1 MSATTRSQ
9 GFAAVRP
16 VGALLPAD
24 MLARISEATDV
35 TGCAPVD
42 YGLTTSRSVRD
53 EAERGWKYLKP
64 LWRELRGRLPEPP
77 RAGAPATTTSP
88 GPATADWPAP
98 LWRALGFGPLTEVG
112 PAGIAADSGA
122 AKTFPVS
129 HRWHHAVIHQTAWG
143 HGLDTRRA
151 GQVPPHSLVQECLN
165 RTDAHLW
172 GLLTNGR
179 HVRLLRGSGA
189 PAPASYVEFDLEAIF
204 DGELLGEF
212 TLLYR
217 LLHVSRFEV
226 APGAAP
232 STCRLETWR
241 TEAIASRARTLDQ
254 LCKGVRAALTTLGT
268 GFLRHPANAALRAG
282 TDAGALHNALLR
294 LVYRLLFVFVA
305 EDRDALLSPD
315 ASAAARSRY
324 ETYFSSA
331 RLRAH
336 ARERRGTEQSG
347 DLYETLRLVL
357 DALGDENGRP
367 ELGLPGLGGIFDATE
382 TDAPLHSLSLSD
394 EHLLTAVHHLSQLR
408 DTGSGRRRAVDYRHL
423 GAEELGSVYES
434 LLELVPRL
442 GPADRTFELVEL
454 PGNTRKTTGSYY
466 TPSSL
471 IEYLLDSTLD
481 PVLDAAVERGE
492 RAAAAADVADP
503 SHAVVRELLALTVC
517 DPACGSGHFLVA
529 AARRIAKRVA
539 AVREDNPEPTPG
551 AVRHALH
558 EVVAHCVYGVDLNP
572 MAVELAKVSLW
583 LEALEPGR
591 PLGFLDAHLKH
602 GNALIGATP
611 SLLRG
616 GIPDAAFKPLAGDD
630 RTYARAL
637 AKRNRAEHGGP
648 GRPFGQDAEPR
659 TANTALATDLRG
671 IVDAASGTLAE
682 VHGQEAAYRGLAGSA
697 RYVRARHVADAWCAA
712 FMWRKADG
720 APSAVTEK
728 VFRNLQDP
736 ASDAVPQSTHDEIM
750 RLRRRHRFFHWHLE
764 FPEVFAVPES
774 GEGVDAGTGWAGGF
788 ACVLGNP
795 PWERIKLQEQEF
807 FAQRDAE
814 IAAAKTAAARKRLI
828 AALKEDADGAGL
840 HHAEFEVAKR
850 RAEGES
856 HFLRNAG
863 RYPLTGRGDIN
874 TYAVFAETGRA
885 LTGPRGRMGV
895 IVPTGIAT
903 DATTQFFFKDLVLKG
918 AIAALYDF
926 ENAAPVF
933 PDVHRSFKFSIL
945 SLTGRALREPAAR
958 FAFFLHDPAEL
969 DDKRRVFALTPEE
982 ITLLNP
988 NTGTCP
994 VFRSRRDAE
1003 ITLGI
1008 YGRVPVLIKEGDPDG
1023 NPWGVTFGTMFH
1035 MSNDSHLFHTR
1046 EELTVTGWQPSG
1058 NTFVKPDRADRAD
1071 QADRADRAGKAMLP
1085 LYEAKMV
1092 DAYNHRAADVVK
1104 SATAVKRQNQPSYL
1118 SADDRS
1124 SASRLAVPGS
1134 WVDSAETPHDA
1145 PPGWL
1150 AFLRISS
1157 PTNQRTMISAI
1168 LPPAAIGDSVF
1179 LLRTR
1184 TSRDSAALVAHFN
1197 SFVYDFVTRQ
1207 KVAGLNLN
1215 FFYIRQL
1222 PVLLPE
1228 TARRFTHFLIPRVL
1242 ELTYTAHDMRPFAT
1256 DLGDTGTP
1264 FRWDEARRRQIRA
1277 ELDALFF
1284 HLYGIARDDV
1294 GHILDTFPIVRR
1306 KDEARYGTYRTKDL
1320 ILAEYDRMTTAGL
1333 VEGGTYTSPL
1343 SPPPGEGA
1351 RHPAGG
1357 PALPAVTSASTR

>member
-1 MSATTRSQ
+1 MSAPTPSRV
-9 GFAAVRP
+9 FAAVRTA
-16 VGALLPAD
+16 GALLPAE
-24 MLARISEATDV
+24 MLVRIHEGRDV
-35 TGCAPVD
+35 AGCLPAG
-42 YGLTTSRSVRD
+42 YGLSDSRSVHD
-53 EAERGWKYLKP
+53 EIERCWEYLKAAFRTAATAP
-64 LWRELRGRLPEPP
+64 
-77 RAGAPATTTSP
+77 AGPTATAPAT
-88 GPATADWPAP
+88 DWPAP
-98 LWRALGFGPLTEVG
+98 LWQALGFGPLTTVG

-122 AKTFPVS
+122 AKAFPVS
-129 HRWHHAVIHQTAWG
+129 HRWHHVVIHQTAWD

-151 GQVPPHSLVQECLN
+151 GQAPPHSLLQDCLN
-165 RTDAHLW
+165 RTGAHLW
-172 GLLTNGR
+172 GILTNGR
-179 HVRLLRGSGA
+179 RLRLLRDSSTL
-189 PAPASYVEFDLEAIF
+189 PTASYIEFDLESVF
-204 DGELLGEF
+204 DGERFGEF
-212 TLLYR
+212 ALLYR
-217 LLHVSRFEV
+217 LLHASRFEV
-226 APGAAP
+226 EQGAAP

-241 TEAIASRARTLDQ
+241 TEAIASGTRALDQ

-282 TDAGALHNALLR
+282 ADAGALHNALLR

-315 ASAAARSRY
+315 ASGPARSRY
-324 ETYFSSA
+324 ETSFSSA

-336 ARERRGTEQSG
+336 AHERRGTGQGG

-382 TDAPLHSLSLSD
+382 TDAPLHGLALSD
-394 EHLLTAVHHLSQLR
+394 EHLLTAVRHLSQVR
-408 DTGSGRRRAVDYRHL
+408 DAGSGRPRTVDYGHL

-434 LLELVPRL
+434 LLALVPRL
-442 GPADRTFELVEL
+442 GPAGRTFELVGL

-471 IEYLLDSTLD
+471 IGRLLDSTLD

-492 RAAAAADVADP
+492 RAAAARGATDP
-503 SHAVVRELLALTVC
+503 SDAVVRELLALTVC

-539 AVREDNPEPTPG
+539 AVREGHPEPTPG
-551 AVRHALH
+551 AFRHALH
-558 EVVAHCVYGVDLNP
+558 AVVAHCVHGVDLNP

-591 PLGFLDAHLKH
+591 PLGFLDAHIKH
-602 GNALIGATP
+602 GNALLGATP
-611 SLLRG
+611 GLLRA

-630 RTYARAL
+630 KAYARAL
-637 AKRNRAEHGGP
+637 AKRNRAERAGGSGQFGP
-648 GRPFGQDAEPR
+648 GAGPR
-659 TANTALATDLRG
+659 TANTALATELRG
-671 IVDAASGTLAE
+671 IVDASSGTLAE
-682 VHGQEAAYRGLAGSA
+682 VHGQEAAYRDLADSTA
-697 RYVRARHVADAWCAA
+697 YTHARHVADAWCAA
-712 FMWRKADG
+712 FMWRKAAG
-720 APSAVTEK
+720 APPAVTEE

-736 ASDAVPQSTHDEIM
+736 ASDAVPRSTHDEIV

-764 FPEVFAVPES
+764 FPEVFTVPGS
-774 GEGVDAGTGWAGGF
+774 GAGVDPATGWAGGF

-807 FAQRDAE
+807 FAQHDPE
-814 IAAAKTAAARKRLI
+814 IAAAKTAATRKRLI
-828 AALKEDADGAGL
+828 AALKEDAEGAGL
-840 HHAEFEVAKR
+840 HAEFEVAKR
-850 RAEGES
+850 RAEAES

-863 RYPLTGRGDIN
+863 RHPLTGRGDIN
-874 TYAVFAETGRA
+874 TYAVFAETCRA
-885 LTGPRGRMGV
+885 LTGPHGRMGV

-918 AIAALYDF
+918 AIAALHDF

-933 PDVHRSFKFSIL
+933 PGVHRSFKFSIL

-958 FAFFLHDPAEL
+958 FAFFLQDPAEL
-969 DDKRRVFALTPEE
+969 DDERKAFALTPEE

-1008 YGRVPVLIKEGDPDG
+1008 YERVPVLIKEGDPDG
-1023 NPWGVTFGTMFH
+1023 NPWGVTFRTMFH
-1035 MSNDSHLFHTR
+1035 MSNDSHLFRTR
-1046 EELTVTGWQPSG
+1046 DELTATGWQPSG
-1058 NTFVKPDRADRAD
+1058 NRFV
-1071 QADRADRAGKAMLP
+1071 RAGRAMLP

-1092 DAYNHRAADVVK
+1092 DAYDHRAADVVK

-1118 SADDRS
+1118 NAGDRA
-1124 SASRLAVPGS
+1124 SASRLAVPGN

-1157 PTNQRTMISAI
+1157 PTNQRTMIAAI

-1184 TSRDSAALVAHFN
+1184 TSRDSAALAAHFN

-1215 FFYIRQL
+1215 FFYVRQL
-1222 PVLLPE
+1222 PVLPPE
-1228 TARRFTHFLIPRVL
+1228 VIRRFTDFLTPRVL

-1256 DLGDTGTP
+1256 DLGDTGPP
-1264 FRWDEARRRQIRA
+1264 FRWDGTRRRQIRA
-1277 ELDALFF
+1277 ELDAFFF
-1284 HLYGIARDDV
+1284 HLYGIDRSDA
-1294 GHILDTFPIVRR
+1294 GYILDTFPIVRR
-1306 KDEARYGTYRTKDL
+1306 KDEARCGTYRTKEL
-1320 ILAEYDRMTTAGL
+1320 ILTEYDRMSAAGL
-1333 VEGGTYTSPL
+1333 VEGGAYTSPL
-1343 SPPPGEGA
+1343 GPAPGEGD
-1351 RHPAGG
+1351 RHPAEAQ
-1357 PALPAVTSASTR
+1357 ALPADPA

>member
-1 MSATTRSQ
+1 MSAIPSNQ
-9 GFAAVRP
+9 VFAAVRTA
-16 VGALLPAD
+16 GALLPGD
-24 MLARISEATDV
+24 LLVRIAEGGDV
-35 TGCAPVD
+35 TG
-42 YGLTTSRSVRD
+42 GRSEGHGPATAHAVRE
-53 EAERGWKYLKP
+53 EAGRSWEHLKP
-64 LWRELRGRLPEPP
+64 LWRELREHLPRTPG
-77 RAGAPATTTSP
+77 AGAASPPPADRAS
-88 GPATADWPAP
+88 GDWPAA
-98 LWRALGFGPLTEVG
+98 LWHALGYGPLTAVG
-112 PAGIAADSGA
+112 PAGIAAGSGP

-129 HRWHHAVIHQTAWG
+129 HRWHHVVIHQTAWD

-151 GQVPPHSLVQECLN
+151 GQAPPHSLLQECLN
-165 RTDAHLW
+165 RTEAHLW
-172 GLLTNGR
+172 GVLTNGR
-179 HVRLLRGSGA
+179 RMRLLRSSGPRTTA
-189 PAPASYVEFDLEAIF
+189 AYLEFDLEAIF
-204 DGELLGEF
+204 DGELFSEF
-212 TLLYR
+212 AVLYR
-217 LLHVSRFEV
+217 LLHASRFAVE
-226 APGAAP
+226 PGAAP
-232 STCRLETWR
+232 STCLLETWR
-241 TEAIASRARTLDQ
+241 TEAIASGTRTLDQ

-268 GFLRHPANAALRAG
+268 GFLVHPANAALRAS
-282 TDAGALHNALLR
+282 TDADALHNALLR

-305 EDRDALLSPD
+305 EDRDALLSPE
-315 ASAAARSRY
+315 AGAPARSRY
-324 ETYFSSA
+324 EAYFSSA
-331 RLRAH
+331 RLRARAH
-336 ARERRGTEQSG
+336 EPGGTGDSG
-347 DLYETLRLVL
+347 LYESLRVVL

-367 ELGLPGLGGIFDATE
+367 ELGLPGLGGIFDVTE
-382 TDAPLHSLSLSD
+382 TDAPLRGLSLSD
-394 EHLLTAVHHLSQLR
+394 EHLLTAVRHLSQVR
-408 DTGSGRRRAVDYRHL
+408 DPGSGRPRTVGYRHL

-442 GPADRTFELVEL
+442 APAGRAFELVEL

-471 IEYLLDSTLD
+471 VECLLDSALD
-481 PVLDAAVERGE
+481 PVLDAAVDRGE
-492 RAAAAADVADP
+492 RATAGATGAP
-503 SHAVVRELLALTVC
+503 GAVVRELLALTVC

-539 AVREDNPEPTPG
+539 AVREDTPEPTPG
-551 AVRHALH
+551 ALRHALN

-591 PLGFLDAHLKH
+591 PLGFLDAHVKH

-611 SLLRG
+611 ALLRG
-616 GIPDAAFKPLAGDD
+616 GIPDAAFRPLAGDD
-630 RTYARAL
+630 KEYARAL
-637 AKRNRAEHGGP
+637 ARRNRAERRGDSGP
-648 GRPFGQDAEPR
+648 FDED
-659 TANTALATDLRG
+659 TAAGAANIALATGLRS
-671 IVDAASGTLAE
+671 ISDAPSDTLAE
-682 VHGQEAAYRGLAGSA
+682 VRGQEAAYRDLAGSA

-712 FMWRKADG
+712 FMARKADG
-720 APSAVTEK
+720 VPPAVTEG
-728 VFRNLQDP
+728 VFRSLQDP
-736 ASDAVPQSTHDEIM
+736 ASDAVPRATHEEIV

-764 FPEVFAVPES
+764 FPEVFTVPGS
-774 GEGVDAGTGWAGGF
+774 GEGVDAATGWAGGF

-807 FAQRDAE
+807 FARRDAE
-814 IAAAKTAAARKRLI
+814 IAAAKTAATRKRLI
-828 AALKEDADGAGL
+828 AALKEDGDGAGL
-840 HHAEFEVAKR
+840 HAEFEVAKR

-856 HFLRNAG
+856 HFLRGAG
-863 RYPLTGRGDIN
+863 RHPLTGRGDIN

-903 DATTQFFFKDLVLKG
+903 DATTQFFFRDLVTEG
-918 AIAALYDF
+918 SIAALYDF

-969 DDKRRVFALTPEE
+969 RDESKVFTLTPEE

-1023 NPWGVTFGTMFH
+1023 NPWGVTFRTMFH
-1035 MSNDSHLFHTR
+1035 MSNDSHLFRTR
-1046 EELTVTGWQPSG
+1046 EELTATGWHPCG
-1058 NTFVKPDRADRAD
+1058 NRFVRADRS
-1071 QADRADRAGKAMLP
+1071 MLP

-1118 SADDRS
+1118 SAADRA

-1134 WVDSAETPHDA
+1134 WVDSAGTPHDA

-1150 AFLRISS
+1150 AFLRISG

-1179 LLRTR
+1179 LLCTR
-1184 TSRDSAALVAHFN
+1184 TSRDSAALAAHFN

-1222 PVLLPE
+1222 PVLPPE
-1228 TARRFTHFLIPRVL
+1228 TVRRFTDFLTPRVL

-1256 DLGDTGTP
+1256 DLGETGAP
-1264 FRWDEARRRQIRA
+1264 FRWDEARRRHIRA
-1277 ELDALFF
+1277 ELDALLF
-1284 HLYGIARDDV
+1284 HLYEIARDDV
-1294 GHILDTFPIVRR
+1294 GHILDTFPVVRR
-1306 KDEARYGTYRTKDL
+1306 RDEARYGTYRTKDL
-1320 ILAEYDRMTTAGL
+1320 ILAEYDRMAAAGL
-1333 VEGGTYTSPL
+1333 PAGGTYTSTL
-1343 SPPPGEGA
+1343 TPPPGEGA
-1351 RHPAGG
+1351 RHPE
-1357 PALPAVTSASTR
+1357 PAAVTSASTR